1 MVVRIMRRLSLLFLV
16 GACVVLAWAL
26 LSSGTILV
34 PGLASIMAGQS
45 SPDTPDGTPVTSP
58 AYDGPRDPLPQ
69 TAIVIP
75 TTEILVTP
83 SPAMVILPATRNPY
97 SISTTALEQRVHD
110 LINQERTAQGLSALD
125 IDPALAAVA
134 RAHSED
140 MAAQQY
146 FAHVNLQGQ
155 DPTARGEAAG
165 YSCRKTYGS
174 YYTYGIAENLFLNNL
189 YSSATYYSNRET
201 EYTWNSPEEIAQTTV
216 SGWMN
221 SSGHREN
228 ILTPTYDRQGIGVAI
243 GSNDRVY
250 ITEDFC

>member
-1 MVVRIMRRLSLLFLV
+1 MGTIMRQLTLLFLI
-16 GACVVLAWAL
+16 GACAVLAWAL

-34 PGLASIMAGQS
+34 PGLASITAGQS
-45 SPDTPDGTPVTSP
+45 SPDTPVGTVTSP
-58 AYDGPRDPLPQ
+58 AYGVTQHPLLQ
-69 TAIVIP
+69 ATVVVP
-75 TTEILVTP
+75 TTEILMTP
-83 SPAMVILPATRNPY
+83 SAGMVILPAIKNPY
-97 SISTTALEQRVHD
+97 TISTTALEQRVHD

-125 IDPALAAVA
+125 IDPALADVA

-146 FAHVNLQGQ
+146 FAHVNPQGQ

-165 YSCRKTYGS
+165 YICRKIYGA

>member
-1 MVVRIMRRLSLLFLV
+1 MGMIMRQLTLLFLI
-16 GACVVLAWAL
+16 GACAVLAWAL

-34 PGLASIMAGQS
+34 PGLASITAGQS
-45 SPDTPDGTPVTSP
+45 SPETMAGTPGSSP
-58 AYDGPRDPLPQ
+58 AYDATRDPHPQ
-69 TAIVIP
+69 ATFVVP
-75 TTEILVTP
+75 TTEILMTP
-83 SPAMVILPATRNPY
+83 SPAMVILPAPHNPY
-97 SISTTALEQRVHD
+97 TLSTTALEQRVHD

-125 IDPALAAVA
+125 NDPALADVA

-146 FAHVNLQGQ
+146 FAHVNPQGQ

-165 YSCRKTYGS
+165 YSCRKTYGA

-201 EYTWNSPEEIAQTTV
+201 EYSWNSPEEIARTTV

-250 ITEDFC
+250 ITENFC